1 MNNLLVGNGVNIQF
15 NKTDYTTQQI
25 VLRILKNCDMDDFPE
40 HVIVKPAY
48 RLKIYLGQLFL
59 EARKTL
65 ENEYDKFTNCTA
77 EVEALK
83 SFKKQYTE
91 KIDTLRIT
99 DIGFEDYYLIH
110 DLVCH
115 KYNMQNPEQY
125 YIRETMRIAYLFAI
139 YNHGELNTLHKEYPI
154 KFIQYLKTFD
164 NIFTTNYDA
173 NIELATDKQIYHIH
187 GQFDKKSDV
196 YRRDS
201 FRNQLPDAPIKDL
214 DMDEKYFYL
223 YSNALTTHCGAYK
236 EFQIKQSSQ
245 ANSGIEKMAI
255 AYNNDPQ
262 IKQDVDRWTMDSN
275 KLIAN
280 MGYAIQMKA
289 ANPTLRF
296 SDNYHFNI
304 FKNITGKLE
313 ILGLSPWNDFH
324 IFESINKSN
333 IEECIYYYF
342 NENDCEMIKKLLPEL
357 NAQGKVRFLSVKEFW
372 EEHYEK

>member
-1 MNNLLVGNGVNIQF
+1 M
-15 NKTDYTTQQI
+15 
-25 VLRILKNCDMDDFPE
+25 
-40 HVIVKPAY
+40 
-48 RLKIYLGQLFL
+48 
-59 EARKTL
+59 
-65 ENEYDKFTNCTA
+65 
-77 EVEALK
+77 
-83 SFKKQYTE
+83 
-91 KIDTLRIT
+91 
-99 DIGFEDYYLIH
+99 
-110 DLVCH
+110 
-115 KYNMQNPEQY
+115 
-125 YIRETMRIAYLFAI
+125 
-139 YNHGELNTLHKEYPI
+139 
-154 KFIQYLKTFD
+154 
-164 NIFTTNYDA
+164 
-173 NIELATDKQIYHIH
+173 
-187 GQFDKKSDV
+187 
-196 YRRDS
+196 
-201 FRNQLPDAPIKDL
+201 PDAPIKDL

-255 AYNNDPQ
+255 AYNNDPK
-262 IKQDVDRWTMDSN
+262 IKQEVDRWTMDSN

-289 ANPTLRF
+289 ANPTLSF

-357 NAQGKVRFLSVKEFW
+357 NAQGKVRFL
-372 EEHYEK
+372 